1 MELVVRESFETKA
14 DFKKAWEFFSNP
26 EFIVPC
32 IPGAE
37 IKEIK
42 EDGSFEA
49 SVKLKLGA
57 VSLNFLGSMKYEKL
71 DEANG
76 LMVLSGEGKEKG
88 GAGRAKAN
96 IEASLKREGDA
107 LKVYVVATVDI
118 SGKILQYGRGM
129 FEQVAKQYFAQF
141 SQCAKNYLEA
151 KQEGEEEKKM
161 PPKPVELN
169 ALSLFLKALL
179 AWLLTPFKRIFG
191 SKA

>member
-1 MELVVRESFETKA
+1 MELVVRESFETRAK
-14 DFKKAWEFFSNP
+14 FKRAWEFFSNP

-37 IKEIK
+37 IREIK

-57 VSLNFLGSMKYEKL
+57 VSLNFVGNMKYEKL
-71 DEANG
+71 DETQG

-96 IEASLKREGDA
+96 IEATLKEEGDV
-107 LKVYVVATVDI
+107 LKVSVIATVDI

-151 KQEGEEEKKM
+151 EEGEEEKKM
-161 PPKPVELN
+161 PPEPVKVN
-169 ALSLFLKALL
+169 AFNLILKAFL
-179 AWLLTPFKRIFG
+179 AWLLSPFRRLFG
-191 SKA
+191 NKT

>member
-1 MELVVRESFETKA
+1 MELVVKESFDTKA
-14 DFKKAWEFFSNP
+14 DFKEAWKFFSNP

-37 IKEIK
+37 IREIK

-57 VSLNFLGSMKYEKL
+57 VSLNFVGNMKYEKL
-71 DEANG
+71 DEAQG

-96 IEASLKREGDA
+96 IEATLKEEGDV
-107 LKVYVVATVDI
+107 LKVSVIATVDI

-141 SQCAKNYLEA
+141 SQCAKSYLEA
-151 KQEGEEEKKM
+151 EQSEEKKM
-161 PPKPVELN
+161 PPEPVKVN
-169 ALSLFLKALL
+169 ALNLILKAFL
-179 AWLLTPFKRIFG
+179 AWLLSPFRRIFG
-191 SKA
+191 GKA

>member
-1 MELVVRESFETKA
+1 MELVIKESFETKA

-26 EFIVPC
+26 EFIVHC

-37 IKEIK
+37 IIEMK

-49 SVKLKLGA
+49 AVKLKLGA
-57 VSLNFLGSMKYEKL
+57 ISLNFVGSMKYEKL
-71 DEANG
+71 DETNG
-76 LMVLSGEGKEKG
+76 IMVLLGEGKEKG

-96 IEASLKREGDA
+96 IESIIKKEEGMLKI
-107 LKVYVVATVDI
+107 YVTATVDI

-151 KQEGEEEKKM
+151 SEQEEKKM
-161 PPKPVELN
+161 PPEPVQIST
-169 ALSLFLKALL
+169 LSLLLKAFLS
-179 AWLLTPFKRIFG
+179 WIFSPFRNIFG
-191 SKA
+191 GKT

>member
-1 MELVVRESFETKA
+1 MELVVKESFDTKA
-14 DFKKAWEFFSNP
+14 DFKEAWKFFSNP

-37 IKEIK
+37 IREIK

-57 VSLNFLGSMKYEKL
+57 VSLNFVGNMKYEKL
-71 DEANG
+71 DEAQG

-96 IEASLKREGDA
+96 IEATLKEEGDV
-107 LKVYVVATVDI
+107 LKVSVIATVDI

-151 KQEGEEEKKM
+151 EQSEEKKM
-161 PPKPVELN
+161 PPEPVKVN
-169 ALSLFLKALL
+169 ALNLILKAFL
-179 AWLLTPFKRIFG
+179 AWLLSPFRRIFG
-191 SKA
+191 GKA

>member
-1 MELVVRESFETKA
+1 MELVVRESFETRAK
-14 DFKKAWEFFSNP
+14 FKRAWEFFSNP

-37 IKEIK
+37 IIEIK
-42 EDGSFEA
+42 DDGSFEA

-57 VSLNFLGSMKYEKL
+57 VSLNFVGNMKYEKL
-71 DEANG
+71 DEAQG

-96 IEASLKREGDA
+96 IEATLKEEGDV
-107 LKVYVVATVDI
+107 LKVSVIATVDI

-151 KQEGEEEKKM
+151 EQSEEKKM
-161 PPKPVELN
+161 PPEPVKVN
-169 ALSLFLKALL
+169 ALTLILKAFF
-179 AWLLTPFKRIFG
+179 AWLLSPFRRIFG
-191 SKA
+191 GKA

>member
-1 MELVVRESFETKA
+1 MELVVKESFDTKA
-14 DFKKAWEFFSNP
+14 DFKEAWKFFSNP

-37 IKEIK
+37 IREIK

-57 VSLNFLGSMKYEKL
+57 VSLNFVGNMKYEKL
-71 DEANG
+71 DEAQG

-96 IEASLKREGDA
+96 IEATLKEEGDV
-107 LKVYVVATVDI
+107 LKVSVIATVDI

-141 SQCAKNYLEA
+141 SQCAKNYLETE
-151 KQEGEEEKKM
+151 QSEEKKM
-161 PPKPVELN
+161 PPEPVKVN
-169 ALSLFLKALL
+169 ALNLILKAFL
-179 AWLLTPFKRIFG
+179 AWLLSPFRRIFG
-191 SKA
+191 GKA

>member
-57 VSLNFLGSMKYEKL
+57 VSLNFFGSMK
-71 DEANG
+71 
-76 LMVLSGEGKEKG
+76 
-88 GAGRAKAN
+88 
-96 IEASLKREGDA
+96 
-107 LKVYVVATVDI
+107 
-118 SGKILQYGRGM
+118 
-129 FEQVAKQYFAQF
+129 
-141 SQCAKNYLEA
+141 
-151 KQEGEEEKKM
+151 
-161 PPKPVELN
+161 
-169 ALSLFLKALL
+169 
-179 AWLLTPFKRIFG
+179 
-191 SKA
+191 

>member
-1 MELVVRESFETKA
+1 MELIVKESFDTKA
-14 DFKKAWEFFSNP
+14 DFKEAWKFFSNP

-37 IKEIK
+37 IREIK

-57 VSLNFLGSMKYEKL
+57 VSLNFVGNMKYEKL
-71 DEANG
+71 DEAQG

-96 IEASLKREGDA
+96 IEATLKEEGDV
-107 LKVYVVATVDI
+107 LKVSVIATVDI

-151 KQEGEEEKKM
+151 EQSEEKKM
-161 PPKPVELN
+161 PPEPVKVN
-169 ALSLFLKALL
+169 ALNLILKAFL
-179 AWLLTPFKRIFG
+179 AWLLSPFRRIFG
-191 SKA
+191 GKA